1 MERFDIIGALVR
13 RGCLEM
19 IATKIL
25 ERLSLVDLLR
35 AQGKRE
41 KERGHYCY
49 HCKTVASDALR
60 SF

>member
-19 IATKIL
+19 IATEIL

-41 KERGHYCY
+41 R
-49 HCKTVASDALR
+49 ALLL
-60 SF
+60 SL

>member
-25 ERLSLVDLLR
+25 ERLSLVDLLQ

-41 KERGHYCY
+41 REHYCY
-49 HCKTVASDALR
+49 HCKTVVSYALR
-60 SF
+60 TF

>member
-25 ERLSLVDLLR
+25 ERLSLVDLLQ

-41 KERGHYCY
+41 ST
-49 HCKTVASDALR
+49 TVITVKRWLLTV
-60 SF
+60 

>member
-41 KERGHYCY
+41 REGT
-49 HCKTVASDALR
+49 TVITVKRWLLTL
-60 SF
+60 

>member
-13 RGCLEM
+13 RGCLEV

-25 ERLSLVDLLR
+25 ERLSLVDLLQ

-41 KERGHYCY
+41 HYCY
-49 HCKTVASDALR
+49 HCKTVVSYALR
-60 SF
+60 TF

>member
-41 KERGHYCY
+41 RGNYCY